1 MKRVIMIFAVFIL
14 VAIFN
19 TFVYAGEEYQ
29 MIMNGAQSALA
40 LE

>member
-1 MKRVIMIFAVFIL
+1 MKRVIMILPYLL